1 MNLQYQLLHTSVDAG
16 LEGILAEHLV
26 AQTSK
31 LGTRKVVCLTLQ
43 SSYVTPSYQ
52 SYSSVTPCHL
62 CYHQGR
68 WEGTSFFHMETQTTE
83 LPHMLTMDNFD
94 SAKNQGLE

>member
-1 MNLQYQLLHTSVDAG
+1 MNLQYQLLHPSVDAG

-43 SSYVTPSYQ
+43 SSYVTPSHQ

-68 WEGTSFFHMETQTTE
+68 WEGTIFFHMETNYRAPSHVNHGQ
-83 LPHMLTMDNFD
+83 L
-94 SAKNQGLE
+94 